1 MKSNYHIKSK
11 KNHYEMSYS
20 GDLQEALNKAKE
32 DLRRECENKEILHWE
47 WLKKKAEA
55 AIKAHRSKIE
65 KLEAFIRVAERQL
78 AKRTEEDEAQAETE

>member
-1 MKSNYHIKSK
+1 MKSNYQIKSK

-65 KLEAFIRVAERQL
+65 KLEAFIRAAERQL
-78 AKRTEEDEAQAETE
+78 AKQTEEDEAQAETE

>member
-32 DLRRECENKEILHWE
+32 DLRRECENKEILNWE

-78 AKRTEEDEAQAETE
+78 AKQTEEDEAQAETE

>member
-32 DLRRECENKEILHWE
+32 DLCRECENKEILHWE

-78 AKRTEEDEAQAETE
+78 AKQTEEDEAQAETE

>member
-1 MKSNYHIKSK
+1 MKSYYHIKSK

-78 AKRTEEDEAQAETE
+78 AKQTEEDKAQAETE

>member
-1 MKSNYHIKSK
+1 MKSNYHTKSK

-78 AKRTEEDEAQAETE
+78 AKQTEEDEAQAETE

>member
-1 MKSNYHIKSK
+1 MKSNHHIKSK

-78 AKRTEEDEAQAETE
+78 AKQTEEDEAQAETE

>member
-1 MKSNYHIKSK
+1 MKSYYHIKSK

-78 AKRTEEDEAQAETE
+78 AKQTEEDEAQAETE

>member
-1 MKSNYHIKSK
+1 
-11 KNHYEMSYS
+11 MSYS

-78 AKRTEEDEAQAETE
+78 AKQTEEDEAQAETE

>member
-11 KNHYEMSYS
+11 KDHYEMSYS

-32 DLRRECENKEILHWE
+32 DLRRERENKEILHWE
-47 WLKKKAEA
+47 WLEKKAEA

-65 KLEAFIRVAERQL
+65 KLEAFIRAAERQL
-78 AKRTEEDEAQAETE
+78 AKQTEEDEAQEETE

>member
-32 DLRRECENKEILHWE
+32 DLRRERENKEILHWE

-78 AKRTEEDEAQAETE
+78 AKQTEEDEAQAETE